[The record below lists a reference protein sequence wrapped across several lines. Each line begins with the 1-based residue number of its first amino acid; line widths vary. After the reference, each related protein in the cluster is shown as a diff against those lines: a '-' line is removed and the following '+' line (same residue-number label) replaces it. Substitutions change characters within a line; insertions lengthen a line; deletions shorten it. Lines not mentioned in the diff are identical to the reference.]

1 MTTVSSLR
9 KPNTTASDYNS
20 LSFTILQQLA
30 QVNTL
35 ELVIVVA
42 VNADM
47 TVDVKPLLN
56 ALTPDNE
63 AIEPVV
69 IYNIP
74 YLQLQGGRNAL
85 RIIPQVGDMGLVGY
99 CQRDI
104 SGVVLNKGQA
114 NPQSNRKFSNSDGV
128 YICSVASLAQNP
140 VRFME
145 ISDSQITI
153 NGDVPLVVNASAM
166 TVNADLTVNGNINA
180 TGDVKAGIISL
191 TTHIHGGV
199 TSGDKTTGG
208 PQ

>member
-1 MTTVSSLR
+1 MTTVSSVR
-9 KPNTTASDYNS
+9 KPNTTSSDYNS
-20 LSFTILQQLA
+20 LSFAIWQQLA

-35 ELVIVVA
+35 ELAVVMA

-63 AIEPVV
+63 AIEPVI

-74 YLQLQGGRNAL
+74 YLRIQAGQNAL
-85 RIIPQVGDMGLVGY
+85 KITPQVGDIGLVGY

-128 YICSVASLAQNP
+128 YICSVAGLAQKP

-145 ISDSQITI
+145 ISDSQISI

-166 TVNADLTVNGNINA
+166 TVNADLTVNGNITA
-180 TGDVKAGIISL
+180 SGDVTAGTISL
-191 TTHIHGGV
+191 INRKHPGV
-199 TSGDKTTGG
+199 TPGDGVTGA